1 MAQSQEVHGM
11 MFGKVFMVA
20 VLAMIASFPTLA
32 QKAEGV
38 DTKAF
43 GPIDFEV
50 NGKRVT
56 GTYPKYQGRLQGTE
70 VAPGVVTG
78 YWSQPKSSQ
87 PCPTQWNG
95 TYAWG
100 RFVITK
106 FNQATMAG
114 QWSYCNAE
122 ATRDIGF
129 R

>member
-1 MAQSQEVHGM
+1 MAIRRALTIAA
-11 MFGKVFMVA
+11 FAAIATFPA
-20 VLAMIASFPTLA
+20 VA

-38 DTKAF
+38 DTEAF

-50 NGKRVT
+50 DGKRVEA
-56 GTYPKYQGRLQGTE
+56 TYPKYAGRLQGTE

-78 YWSQPKSSQ
+78 YWWQSKSSQ
-87 PCPTQWNG
+87 PCATKRNG
-95 TYAWG
+95 TNAWG

-106 FNQATMAG
+106 FNQATMSG
-114 QWSYCNAE
+114 LWSYCDAE

>member
-1 MAQSQEVHGM
+1 MAIFKALMIAGLTV
-11 MFGKVFMVA
+11 
-20 VLAMIASFPTLA
+20 IASFPAVA

-43 GPIDFEV
+43 GPIDFEID
-50 NGKRVT
+50 GKRVVA
-56 GTYPKYQGRLQGTE
+56 TYPKYQGRLQGTE

-78 YWSQPKSSQ
+78 YWWQPKSTQ
-87 PCPTQWNG
+87 PCSTQRNG
-95 TYAWG
+95 TNAWG

-106 FNQATMAG
+106 FNQATMSG
-114 QWSYCNAE
+114 LWSYCDAE